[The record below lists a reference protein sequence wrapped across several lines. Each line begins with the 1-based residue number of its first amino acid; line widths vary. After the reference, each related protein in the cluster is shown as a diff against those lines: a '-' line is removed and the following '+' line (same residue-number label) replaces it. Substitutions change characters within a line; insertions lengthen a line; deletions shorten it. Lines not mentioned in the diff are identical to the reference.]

1 MVNIIGWMIHKH
13 LIKENKLQ
21 SLEQMRSPIQKIAI
35 TSTHAKNYK
44 KEIQRKQKWCIKKGY
59 LQNLYITDK

>member
-1 MVNIIGWMIHKH
+1 MQKLQNILVNISGWKIHKH

-21 SLEQMRSPIQKIAI
+21 SLEQIQKIAI

-44 KEIQRKQKWCIKKGY
+44 KEIQWKQSGA
-59 LQNLYITDK
+59 

>member
-1 MVNIIGWMIHKH
+1 MQKLYNILVNISGWKIHKH

-21 SLEQMRSPIQKIAI
+21 SLEQMRSLIQKIAI

-44 KEIQRKQKWCIKKGY
+44 KEI
-59 LQNLYITDK
+59 

>member
-1 MVNIIGWMIHKH
+1 MLVNIIGWKIHKH

-44 KEIQRKQKWCIKKGY
+44 KEI
-59 LQNLYITDK
+59 